1 MWIGKQT
8 ITKLHDSLLHEI
20 NSFFSGFQLTFS
32 FRNPDPATY
41 FQLFKIWE
49 NAMSKLAKVE
59 GIFVEFLLQP
69 HPVTNGTNLFGL
81 QAGKTDDVMVD
92 MTSAYTNKAD
102 DALVARVFTDL
113 VNQQKQLLKK
123 SNYLI
128 DFLYLNYADISQ
140 QVLQSWGSRNVNNL
154 KAASKKYDPSG
165 VFQTQVPG
173 GFKIPK

>member
-8 ITKLHDSLLHEI
+8 ITKLHDSLLHKT
-20 NSFFSGFQLTFS
+20 NYFSSGFQLTFS
-32 FRNPDPATY
+32 FCNPDPATY
-41 FQLFKIWE
+41 FQLFKSWE
-49 NAMSKLAKVE
+49 NAMPKLANVE
-59 GIFVEFLLQP
+59 GIYVEFLVQP

-81 QAGKTDDVMVD
+81 KAGKTDDVMVD

-102 DALVARVFTDL
+102 DALVAQVLTDV

-128 DFLYLNYADISQ
+128 DFIYLNYADISQ
-140 QVLQSWGSRNVNNL
+140 QVLQSWGSSNVNKL
-154 KAASKKYDPSG
+154 KAASKKYDLSG